1 MEEEDREG
9 SKEER
14 EDEGKEEGGET
25 QRRTWRLAD
34 LTLLSPNKPVCFSKS
49 VLVKTI
55 LQNPTCEAAVEN

>member
-25 QRRTWRLAD
+25 QRRTWRLTD
-34 LTLLSPNKPVCFSKS
+34 LTVLSPNKPVCFS
-49 VLVKTI
+49 
-55 LQNPTCEAAVEN
+55 NRFW